1 MNKILYNPDDF
12 FDSASVLAFIHDFTI
27 GIGLT
32 NVQID
37 TRAIEALVAGMKFDF
52 PHVDGEEKASPFK
65 KAANFLCFFVSEKPI
80 LDSFPQDKI
89 GLQLSKLSNH
99 QNAIVGFMFICK
111 ALHGATLQRKNQ
123 VISLKNPI
131 KVSRHSLEDIVDALT
146 TISPQTS
153 FKLVSVFLE
162 QLVYKTNPDCQYQY
176 VEDAAECIG

>member
-1 MNKILYNPDDF
+1 MNNILYNSDHL
-12 FDSASVLAFIHDFTI
+12 FDTASVLAFINDFTVGL
-27 GIGLT
+27 GIDH
-32 NVQID
+32 VQIN
-37 TRAIEALVAGMKFDF
+37 TWAIEAVVKGMKFYF
-52 PHVDGEEKASPFK
+52 PHIDGLEKASPFK
-65 KAANFLCFFVSEKPI
+65 KAANFLCYFVAEAPI
-80 LDSFPQDKI
+80 RDSFPQDKI
-89 GLQLSKLSNH
+89 GLRLSKLPNH